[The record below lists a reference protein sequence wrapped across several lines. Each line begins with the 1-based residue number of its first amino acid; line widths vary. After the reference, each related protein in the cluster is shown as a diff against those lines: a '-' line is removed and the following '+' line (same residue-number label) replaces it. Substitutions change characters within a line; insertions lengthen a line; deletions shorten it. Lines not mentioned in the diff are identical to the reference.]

1 MADRVRID
9 QLADE
14 IMKGLK
20 EYADLATDEMKAAV
34 KDAGKLAKEE
44 IAETAPKDTGKYAK
58 SWTSKVTAES
68 SDNIKVT
75 VYSPKKY
82 QLAHLLEHGHAKRGG
97 GRTKAQPHIAP
108 AEEKAE
114 RKLEEDIKRALEG

>member
-1 MADRVRID
+1 MADRVRVD
-9 QLADE
+9 QMADE
-14 IMKGLK
+14 IMKGLM
-20 EYADLATDEMKAAV
+20 EYADFATDEMKAAV

-44 IAETAPKDTGKYAK
+44 ISATAPKNTGKYAK

-68 SDNIKVT
+68 SDNIQVT

-97 GRTKAQPHIAP
+97 GRTSAQPHIAP

>member
-14 IMKGLK
+14 IMKGLM

-34 KDAGKLAKEE
+34 KDAGKLAKVE

>member
-1 MADRVRID
+1 MSDRVRVD
-9 QLADE
+9 QMADE
-14 IMKGLK
+14 IMKGLM

-44 IAETAPKDTGKYAK
+44 ISATAPKDTGKYAK

-68 SDNIKVT
+68 SDNIQVT

-97 GRTKAQPHIAP
+97 GRTSAQPHIAP

>member
-1 MADRVRID
+1 MSDRVRVD
-9 QLADE
+9 QMADE
-14 IMKGLK
+14 IMKGLM
-20 EYADLATDEMKAAV
+20 EYANLATEEMKAAV

-44 IAETAPKDTGKYAK
+44 ISATAPKDTGKYAK
-58 SWTSKVTAES
+58 SWTSKVTAEYA
-68 SDNIKVT
+68 DGIQVT
-75 VYSPKKY
+75 VHSPKKY

-97 GRTKAQPHIAP
+97 GRTSAQPHIAP

>member
-1 MADRVRID
+1 MADRVRVD
-9 QLADE
+9 QMADE
-14 IMKGLK
+14 IMKGLM
-20 EYADLATDEMKAAV
+20 EYAELATDEMKAAV

-44 IAETAPKDTGKYAK
+44 ISATAPKNTGKYAK

-68 SDNIKVT
+68 SDNIQVT

-97 GRTKAQPHIAP
+97 GRTSAQPHIAP